1 MNNPTVKN
9 RILLTAL
16 LSIFFLLSACDQST
30 TSEGS
35 ATSLEGNDVQPADNY
50 KVTGVGGI
58 FFKSANPEESRNWY
72 SQHLGLQT
80 NEYGSLFEYREGA
93 NPNQKAYLQWSPFGD
108 KTKYF
113 LPSEKEYMIN
123 FRVGDLPRLL
133 EELKANGVEVLDTIE
148 EYPYGKF
155 AHIMDPDGI
164 KIELWEA
171 ADSTFTA
178 EYEGKTTK

>member
-1 MNNPTVKN
+1 MNKSPFNISISSV
-9 RILLTAL
+9 AL
-16 LSIFFLLSACDQST
+16 LSVFFLLAACNQST
-30 TSEGS
+30 VPEGDNTSSIDSE
-35 ATSLEGNDVQPADNY
+35 VQPIQNY

-58 FFKSANPEESRNWY
+58 FFKSANPAESRNWY
-72 SQHLGLQT
+72 AEHLGLKT
-80 NEYGSLFEYREGA
+80 NDYGSLFEYREGA
-93 NPNQKAYLQWSPFGD
+93 NPDQKAYLQWSPFGN

-123 FRVGDLPRLL
+123 FRVGDLHRLL